1 MRRPMQLDP
10 RPFRSILE
18 GEPPCAG
25 SRCGR
30 TFESAYFNGLP
41 AVSGAVIVVTKVIK
55 ASAIK

>member
-1 MRRPMQLDP
+1 MQLDP
-10 RPFRSILE
+10 RSFRSILE

-30 TFESAYFNGLP
+30 IFESAYFNGLP
-41 AVSGAVIVVTKVIK
+41 AVSGAVIVATKVIK